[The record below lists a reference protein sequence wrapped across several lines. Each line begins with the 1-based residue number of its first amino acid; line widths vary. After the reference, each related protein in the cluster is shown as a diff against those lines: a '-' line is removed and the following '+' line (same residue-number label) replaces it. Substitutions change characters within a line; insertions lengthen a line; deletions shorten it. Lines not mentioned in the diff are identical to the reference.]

1 MKTSQITIEKNVFDL
16 DKAGSKQKTT
26 LTNGKEVT
34 KFKKN
39 KFKVDCLK
47 FNNGLTLIPEYPG
60 KDEANDFTSKCAKLT
75 GEYTYLI
82 PKEDKEKYSFGF
94 GCGRGKGFAYYISAK
109 SNIEDL
115 TNYLNSIKTVKNWEQ
130 TVIKDFP
137 RSELAK
143 EANKGKV
150 KGKAVTKVAKKGDKI
165 EAEIFASNNQGKI
178 DAIMKLNISDD
189 KKAGLIVGLS

>member
-1 MKTSQITIEKNVFDL
+1 MKASQITIEKNVFDL
-16 DKAGSKQKTT
+16 DKAGNKQKTK
-26 LTNGKEVT
+26 LKSGKEVT
-34 KFKKN
+34 KFKKQQ
-39 KFKVDCLK
+39 FKVDCFK
-47 FNNGLTLIPEYPG
+47 FNNGLILIPEYPG
-60 KDEANDFTSKCAKLT
+60 KDKENNFASKCAKLT
-75 GEYTYLI
+75 GDYTYLI
-82 PKEDKEKYSFGF
+82 PIEDKEKYNFGF
-94 GCGRGKGFAYYISAK
+94 GCGRGAGFAYYISAK

-115 TNYLNSIKTVKNWEQ
+115 TNYLNSIKVEKNWEKQ
-130 TVIKDFP
+130 VIKDFP

>member
-16 DKAGSKQKTT
+16 DKAGNKQKTK
-26 LTNGKEVT
+26 LKSGKEVT
-34 KFKKN
+34 KFRKQ
-39 KFKVDCLK
+39 KFTVDCFK
-47 FNNGLTLIPEYPG
+47 FNNGLILIPEYPG
-60 KDEANDFTSKCAKLT
+60 KDKENNFASKCAKLT
-75 GEYTYLI
+75 GDYTYLI
-82 PKEDKEKYSFGF
+82 PIEDKEKYNFGF
-94 GCGRGKGFAYYISAK
+94 GCGRGAGFAYYISAK

-115 TNYLNSIKTVKNWEQ
+115 TNYLNSIKVVKNWEQ
-130 TVIKDFP
+130 QVIKDFP
-137 RSELAK
+137 RSELHK

-189 KKAGLIVGLS
+189 KKAELIVGLS